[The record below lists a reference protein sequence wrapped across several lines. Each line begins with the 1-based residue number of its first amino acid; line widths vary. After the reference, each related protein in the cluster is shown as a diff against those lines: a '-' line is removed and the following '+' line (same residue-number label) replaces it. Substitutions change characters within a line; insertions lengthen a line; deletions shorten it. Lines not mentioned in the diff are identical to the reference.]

1 MQNYPA
7 IARGFEAVLRGTGA
21 LALSLCLSIGTF
33 AQQEP
38 PAQPPQQ
45 PGQSQGQQPTDQP
58 PAQQPQPRADPT
70 PPTYVPQDADRPP
83 YSHDRPGPASPS
95 GQNQQAPQR
104 RYTPPS
110 QPSQPVP
117 GTLAV
122 PAGTVL
128 TVRLNDFLSSDKNQV
143 GDQFTAVLS
152 EPIIVNGWVVARRG
166 QVVTGTVK
174 DAKKAGRVK
183 GTSELGLE
191 LTDVTLVDGHQVPV
205 LTQLWKASGGTSH
218 GADAATIVGV
228 TGLGAAIGAAADW
241 GTGAA
246 IGAGAGAVA
255 GIATVLLT
263 RGRPTILGPEAQLSF
278 RLMDPVTIDT
288 TQSQQAFLPVTQQDY
303 QAGRM
308 ERRGPPSAVGP
319 YPYAVAPYTCGYYAP
334 CYPYTGYYPGYV
346 GFYGGYW
353 GWGPRYYGGY
363 YGRRGFHR

>member
-1 MQNYPA
+1 MRNYPA
-7 IARGFEAVLRGTGA
+7 IARGFEVVLRGTGA
-21 LALSLCLSIGTF
+21 FALSLCLSIGSF

-38 PAQPPQQ
+38 QGQPPQQ
-45 PGQSQGQQPTDQP
+45 PGQSQGQQPADQP
-58 PAQQPQPRADPT
+58 PAQQPQPPTDPT
-70 PPTYVPQDADRPP
+70 PPIYVPQDADRPP
-83 YSHDRPGPASPS
+83 YSHDRSGPASPN

-104 RYTPPS
+104 RYTPPPR
-110 QPSQPVP
+110 PSQPVP

-218 GADAATIVGV
+218 GADAATIVGG

-308 ERRGPPSAVGP
+308 GRGGPPRLVGAPYAAGP
-319 YPYAVAPYTCGYYAP
+319 YPCGYYAP
-334 CYPYTGYYPGYV
+334 CYPYAGYYYPGYV

-363 YGRRGFHR
+363 YGRRGYR